1 MYKINDK
8 VVYKGDVCIVK
19 DIKEKYFKEF
29 EICSK
34 ACSILKD
41 ITGLSE
47 IPESEV
53 AYCSGF
59 RKKHVR

>member
-1 MYKINDK
+1 MKKQKTVIMLEN
-8 VVYKGDVCIVK
+8 
-19 DIKEKYFKEF
+19 IKENYFREF